1 MLNVV
6 AIMFP
11 SPYGD
16 GTRLSIHQKLN
27 LRYRPLAGI
36 SCNAITS
43 YARNFTMLSSPCGE
57 NPLSHGLRRA
67 SSPERG
73 NLVQGKWQL
82 EKLSLRESW
91 RAAPER
97 VLRGEVEIWY
107 KNFDGMAKKFLS
119 PYGDGTLPVNKFH
132 DYFTFS
138 PPYGEAGVQR
148 LRRFCGDKL
157 KFEQL
162 VTTGITTVFP
172 SPCGDKLQDT
182 DSIYCDLPPEFSSPL
197 WDKLKCSGG
206 DVWAAQATFPSPH
219 RDKLK

>member
-107 KNFDGMAKKFLS
+107 KNFDGMAKKFS
-119 PYGDGTLPVNKFH
+119 PPYGDATYTPNGNKLPLL
-132 DYFTFS
+132 FS
-138 PPYGEAGVQR
+138 PPYG
-148 LRRFCGDKL
+148 D
-157 KFEQL
+157 
-162 VTTGITTVFP
+162 
-172 SPCGDKLQDT
+172 
-182 DSIYCDLPPEFSSPL
+182 
-197 WDKLKCSGG
+197 
-206 DVWAAQATFPSPH
+206 AT
-219 RDKLK
+219 KEL